1 MLQSNKVLSVPK
13 ATSTRS
19 AVRNNLLAGLP
30 AIQRRKLLEHG
41 QLLDLEFGASLSKP
55 GTDIAHVYF
64 PVDCI
69 VTRVASARSG
79 SEVEVGLVGNEGML
93 GITLMLGVLAA
104 PTLWLV
110 QSAGQ
115 AWKFEATAFL
125 RELARGTHLQ
135 VKLDRYLYVLLVQ
148 LSQNAICKRFH
159 LVEARLARWLLMT
172 RDRAHANNF
181 HITHENLA
189 HIMGVRRAG
198 ITRAASTLQRRRII
212 QYNRGDLHILDG
224 GALEAAS
231 CGCYRA
237 DNDIYAEVMG
247 RLPTQRGS

>member
-1 MLQSNKVLSVPK
+1 MLLSTKVLPVPQ
-13 ATSTRS
+13 ATSTRT

-41 QLLDLEFGASLSKP
+41 QLLDLKSGASLSKP

-69 VTRVASARSG
+69 VTRVAAARNG

-93 GITLMLGVLAA
+93 GITLMLGVVTA

-110 QSAGQ
+110 QSAGR
-115 AWKFEATAFL
+115 AWTFEAETFL
-125 RELARGTHLQ
+125 RELVRGPDLQ
-135 VKLDRYLYVLLVQ
+135 GKLHRYLYVLLVQ

-159 LVEARLARWLLMT
+159 VVEARLARWLLMT
-172 RDRAHANNF
+172 RDRAHADHF

-224 GALEAAS
+224 AALEAAS

-237 DNDIYAEVMG
+237 DKDIYAEVMG
-247 RLPTQRGS
+247 RLPVQRGL